1 MQTLTELWHA
11 HEREL
16 RGWLLHHTGDPAL
29 CDDLLQDVFLRAMR
43 HRADLETLRNG
54 RAWLF
59 EVARNR
65 LTDHFRRT
73 RHAVPLPD
81 DLPAQETLPAP
92 VDSLARCLPRVLGEL
107 SAEDREVIERCDL
120 GGLSQQ
126 AYADQLGISLAAAKS
141 RVQRARKRLRARLA
155 TACQVRFDEA
165 GRVCCFV
172 PRD

>member
-81 DLPAQETLPAP
+81 DLPAPETLPAP
-92 VDSLARCLPRVLGEL
+92 VDSLARCLPRVLREL
-107 SAEDREVIERCDL
+107 SAEDREAIERCDL

>member
-81 DLPAQETLPAP
+81 DLPAPETLPAP

-107 SAEDREVIERCDL
+107 SAEDREAIERCDL

-155 TACQVRFDEA
+155 TACQVRFDET